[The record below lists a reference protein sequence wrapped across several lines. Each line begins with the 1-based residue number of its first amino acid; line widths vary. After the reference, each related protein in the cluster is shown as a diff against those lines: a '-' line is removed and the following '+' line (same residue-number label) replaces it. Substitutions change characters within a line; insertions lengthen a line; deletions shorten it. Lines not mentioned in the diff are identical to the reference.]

1 MQYVVLLDGSVVDI
15 LSRERYDKLD
25 IEVDTNNLI
34 ITKGE
39 FEGCELY
46 EDEEHKFHEG
56 LIRGKE
62 LILLHREYRAQ
73 TETWKREW
81 LKQSPPLDLVIYLN
95 YPSRHT
101 AERQKEWDAYVI
113 RRAEKWWQDRGWT
126 ITFGKPHEG
135 CRFTPI
141 NQTQKACT

>member
-1 MQYVVLLDGSVVDI
+1 MQYVVLLEGSVVDI

-73 TETWKREW
+73 TEAWKREW
-81 LKQSPPLDLVIYLN
+81 LKNNPPTETVHHLTNPVENTKRRFDEW
-95 YPSRHT
+95 SR
-101 AERQKEWDAYVI
+101 YVTY
-113 RRAEKWWQDRGWT
+113 RAEKWWGERGWK
-126 ITFGKPHEG
+126 IIWGSPHEG
-135 CRFTPI
+135 CRFEKLPR
-141 NQTQKACT
+141 